1 MKTKRIMSG
10 LAMLCAMAI
19 SLSGIAKE
27 SESKS
32 SIQGTLKVEKRSEAE
47 FPGLAKIGL
56 QEAMKIAT
64 ENVNGKVLQAGLEK
78 KNGYL
83 VYSVEVVT
91 AEKEIKELDI
101 DAATGKV
108 LSVKI
113 DKADNDKESEED
125 DD

>member
-91 AEKEIKELDI
+91 AEK
-101 DAATGKV
+101 GKRANAPIFQ
-108 LSVKI
+108 LS
-113 DKADNDKESEED
+113 
-125 DD
+125 